1 MQQSMT
7 QYVKVG
13 SEAIDLELDDAQIER
28 VAAHLERTKLMSKDL
43 MALDFSPELE
53 LVEIFVPSPYL
64 VDLPLR

>member
-7 QYVKVG
+7 QYVKVV
-13 SEAIDLELDDAQIER
+13 SEAINLVLDDAQIER
-28 VAAHLERTKLMSKDL
+28 VAAHLERTQLMSKDL